1 MEEIKHMV
9 QLRERKIL
17 ELTGILSVVS
27 FRDRETE
34 FESNM
39 GHLQITGE
47 DLHMEKLDLEQGE
60 VVLSGKI
67 NSLYYPDDSAPQS
80 KGSLL
85 RRFFG

>member
-1 MEEIKHMV
+1 MEEIKHTV

-39 GHLQITGE
+39 GHLQITGGKHRS
-47 DLHMEKLDLEQGE
+47 LPRCH
-60 VVLSGKI
+60 LSS
-67 NSLYYPDDSAPQS
+67 NYS
-80 KGSLL
+80 
-85 RRFFG
+85 